1 MLLILHTLVTKKMA
15 NPKNNPQ
22 DKKEAIKARVTAHL
36 TGDLKR
42 RFFEEVIRTGVSES
56 YLIKEIL
63 QEHYNKHRF

>member
-1 MLLILHTLVTKKMA
+1 MLLILCTLVTKKMA

-42 RFFEEVIRTGVSES
+42 KFFEEVIRTGVSES

-63 QEHYNKHRF
+63 HEHYNKHRF